1 VATKVGSGVFAA
13 ATLSS
18 GVVTLSLPSGTTSF
32 AVAFVCPAI
41 SLTSA
46 GLQQT
51 VENVFEAT
59 ILDGTSFTESCQ
71 TGPSKPDTGVLTGSV
86 DASAL
91 SGAHI
96 LEVYAQSAQTGPIG
110 LPFPVLGSSGSFSV
124 AAPLGTDRVLVLA
137 YDSVVNGNMETL
149 GGLVAAKNFSSQSVP
164 GALNG
169 GNTVV
174 FGAGDATTLEP
185 VTYIGVP
192 SGYSTP
198 TILAG
203 FELSGGGAVLLG
215 TSDTNGYPAFPAGAV
230 QSGDSYVFSAGARS
244 ISNPGEQVRVTTT
257 SASAG
262 PESFTFPAA
271 WMYGGPAP
279 AAWPSLNFAYA
290 GFAGKT
296 GVTDGVVESWKT
308 GATMTNMVVVISTG
322 NSLNGSTTLAVPDLS
337 GLAGF
342 LAAPTS
348 GTNVV
353 WTAEISQGNVPS
365 VSGTREGSTMLVSN
379 AGTYMAP

>member
-1 VATKVGSGVFAA
+1 MSCALIRVLISSGALLLVGGCGGSAGGGSGSGGGGDSSTTVSFTIRGATPSAVATKVGSGVFAA

-137 YDSVVNGNMETL
+137 YDSVVNG
-149 GGLVAAKNFSSQSVP
+149 
-164 GALNG
+164 
-169 GNTVV
+169 
-174 FGAGDATTLEP
+174 
-185 VTYIGVP
+185 
-192 SGYSTP
+192 
-198 TILAG
+198 
-203 FELSGGGAVLLG
+203 
-215 TSDTNGYPAFPAGAV
+215 
-230 QSGDSYVFSAGARS
+230 
-244 ISNPGEQVRVTTT
+244 
-257 SASAG
+257 
-262 PESFTFPAA
+262 
-271 WMYGGPAP
+271 
-279 AAWPSLNFAYA
+279 
-290 GFAGKT
+290 
-296 GVTDGVVESWKT
+296 
-308 GATMTNMVVVISTG
+308 
-322 NSLNGSTTLAVPDLS
+322 
-337 GLAGF
+337 
-342 LAAPTS
+342 
-348 GTNVV
+348 
-353 WTAEISQGNVPS
+353 
-365 VSGTREGSTMLVSN
+365 
-379 AGTYMAP
+379 